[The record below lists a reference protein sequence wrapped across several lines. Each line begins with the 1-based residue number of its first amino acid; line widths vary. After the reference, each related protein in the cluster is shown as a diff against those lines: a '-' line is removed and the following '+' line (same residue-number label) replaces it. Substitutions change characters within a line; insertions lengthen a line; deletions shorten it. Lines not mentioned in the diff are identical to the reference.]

1 MIDIIQ
7 KITSFLWDNLIAYML
22 LGVGV
27 LYTIRLGFPQ
37 ISKLGRAFKEAFGGV
52 FKKKDP
58 NDNTGVSPF
67 QALATAIAAQVG
79 TGNIGGVAGAIM
91 VGGPGAVFW
100 MWVSGILGMST
111 IFAEA
116 VLAQTYR
123 EKKGDTV
130 YGGPAYYISNGLKNK
145 KFGKILAT
153 MFSIFIIIA
162 LGLVGNMVQ
171 SNSISLSLKNG
182 FGITPVIT
190 GLVLAVL
197 IGMIVIGGIE
207 RISRFA
213 ELVVP
218 IMALIYIV
226 GGIVILVKFND
237 QIIPVFKGIF
247 TAAFSSEAVLGGLVG
262 VSMKKAIR
270 LGLQRGLFSNEAGM
284 GSTPHAHA
292 VAEVPHPVNQGLVA
306 IAGVVVDTLLI
317 CTLTALII
325 LVTNAHN
332 FSAGLGL
339 QTVAVTQKGFEIAF
353 GNAGLM
359 FLAVSLVFFAFTTIV
374 GWYYFGE
381 SNIAYLFGKK
391 ALTPY
396 RIMVLVAI
404 VLGTII
410 PVDTVWMFS
419 DFFNA
424 LMVIPNWIGLVLLSG
439 TVVKKF
445 DEWKKLDKEI
455 RKVSAK

>member
-1 MIDIIQ
+1 MINLIQ
-7 KITSFLWDNLIAYML
+7 TITSFLWDNLIAYML
-22 LGVGV
+22 LFVGA

-37 ISKLGRAFKEAFGGV
+37 LTKLGRALKEAFGGV
-52 FKKKDP
+52 FSKKD
-58 NDNTGVSPF
+58 NDHGGVSAF
-67 QALATAIAAQVG
+67 QALATAVAAQVG

-111 IFAEA
+111 IFGEA
-116 VLAQTYR
+116 VLAQVYR
-123 EKKGDTV
+123 EKKDGQV
-130 YGGPAYYISNGLKNK
+130 YGGPAYYLTHGLKNK
-145 KFGKILAT
+145 TFGRILAVL
-153 MFSIFIIIA
+153 FSIFIIIA

-171 SNSISLSLKNG
+171 SNSISLSLFQG
-182 FGITPVIT
+182 FGLKPIIT
-190 GLVLAVL
+190 GCILAVVVGL
-197 IGMIVIGGIE
+197 IVIGGIK
-207 RISRFA
+207 RIAKFA
-213 ELVVP
+213 ELIVP
-218 IMALIYIV
+218 VMAFIYII
-226 GGIVILVKFND
+226 GGIVILVKFHN

-247 TAAFSSEAVLGGLVG
+247 TAAFSSKAVLGGAVG
-262 VSMKKAIR
+262 VSMKEALR

-306 IAGVVVDTLLI
+306 MAGVVVDTLVI

-325 LVTNAHN
+325 LVTGAQNV
-332 FSAGLGL
+332 SAELGL

-353 GNAGLM
+353 GNTGLY

-381 SNIAYLFGKK
+381 SNIMYLFGSK

-396 RIMVLVAI
+396 RLVVIIAI
-404 VLGTII
+404 VLGAII

-424 LMVIPNWIGLVLLSG
+424 LMVIPNWIGVVLLSG
-439 TVVKKF
+439 VVVKKYA
-445 DEWKKLDKEI
+445 EWKQLQL
-455 RKVSAK
+455 